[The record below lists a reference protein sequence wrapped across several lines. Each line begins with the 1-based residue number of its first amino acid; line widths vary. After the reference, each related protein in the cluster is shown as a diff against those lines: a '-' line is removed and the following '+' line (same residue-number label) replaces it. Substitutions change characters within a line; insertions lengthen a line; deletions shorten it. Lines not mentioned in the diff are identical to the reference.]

1 MRLLPVWPDHE
12 RRRPFGAQPEAQ
24 PQPDHRTHEH
34 QYLPLRLLSAHRPR
48 RRARREGGLIMTI
61 QFSNADISRRGFMI
75 GAAGFTFA
83 VASRLP
89 FGTAEAAGKDVA
101 LSPWVTISTDDTVA
115 IMSPAAEMGQGS
127 LTSLPLILAEEL
139 DADWSK
145 VRIVVAPP
153 NDELYKNPAF
163 GYMYTAGS
171 NAVTAYFKDLRRF
184 GAQVRKVLLAN
195 AAGHWN
201 APVEE
206 LTTEPNAV
214 VHGKSGRRLSY
225 GEIAAF
231 AQVPAKAPEVT
242 ESELKKT
249 DQFRLIGKDVMRVEL
264 PQKINGSA
272 QYAIDVQVPGMLYGA
287 VLRAPVEGGAPDKID
302 EAKAKSIAGVVRIV
316 PLPYGVGVIAETP
329 LAAFDAK
336 EALEVSW
343 TRTGKGW
350 GFNTEKALVAFAAA
364 ARDMSRPTKLWA
376 KEGDAVAALQNAAT
390 VVDGEYRNDLVYHAQ
405 MEPLNA
411 VAAVSPN
418 GDACELWCGVQ
429 SKTIAVTVAANALK
443 IAPDKITYHDML
455 MGGGFG
461 RRGHRDEEYVH
472 DAVVLSNAVKKPVKM
487 MWTLEDDVHN
497 GRFNPL
503 SVHYLRAGFDAA
515 GKLIA
520 YHHRKATD
528 EVTAFQDPVRFGR
541 QNGRDIIA
549 FVGIDAAYYEVP
561 NRLAE
566 AVPQDSGL
574 RTSSLR
580 GISHLTNIFAIESFM
595 DELARKRG
603 VDPATFR
610 RDLVKSAPRA
620 IAIIDK
626 VANMAGWGK
635 KRENSALGFTYMNYS
650 GTQIALAAEVTV
662 DRRTGAIRVPNVWT
676 ALDPGINVQPNTILA
691 QTESSIVYGLG
702 FALFERITTDDGAVE
717 QSGFYDYHVPRINE
731 IPEMHI
737 ELVPT
742 NNHPTGVGQMATPLV
757 APAIANAVAALTGV
771 RLRETPM
778 STERVKKALG

>member
-1 MRLLPVWPDHE
+1 
-12 RRRPFGAQPEAQ
+12 
-24 PQPDHRTHEH
+24 
-34 QYLPLRLLSAHRPR
+34 
-48 RRARREGGLIMTI
+48 MTI
-61 QFSNADISRRGFMI
+61 QTSNADISRRGFMI

-83 VASRLP
+83 VALRLP
-89 FGTAEAAGKDVA
+89 AGTAKAAGKDAV

-195 AAGHWN
+195 AARHWSV
-201 APVEE
+201 PVAE
-206 LTTEPNAV
+206 LTTEPNVV
-214 VHGKSGRRLSY
+214 VHAKSGRRLTY

-231 AQVPAKAPEVT
+231 AEVPAKAPEVA

-264 PQKINGSA
+264 PQKINGTA
-272 QYAIDVQVPGMLYGA
+272 QYSIDVQVPDMLYGA
-287 VLRAPVEGGAPDKID
+287 ILRSPVEGGAPDAID
-302 EAKAKSIAGVVRIV
+302 DAKAKAVAGVVRIV

-329 LAAFDAK
+329 WAAFDAK
-336 EALEVSW
+336 EALKVTW
-343 TRTGKGW
+343 TRTGKAW
-350 GFNTEKALVAFAAA
+350 GFNSEKALNDFAAA
-364 ARDMSRPTKLWA
+364 ARDMSEPTKLWA
-376 KEGDAVAALQNAAT
+376 KEGDAVAALQTAAT

-411 VAAVSPN
+411 VASVSAS

-429 SKTIAVTVAANALK
+429 SKTIAVTVAAAALK
-443 IAPDKITYHDML
+443 TTPDKITYHDML

-472 DAVVLSNAVKKPVKM
+472 DAVVLSNAVKRPVKL
-487 MWTLEDDVHN
+487 MWTREDDVRN

-520 YHHRKATD
+520 FHHRKACD
-528 EVTAFQDPVRFGR
+528 EVTAFQDPVRYER
-541 QNGRDIIA
+541 AKGRDVIS
-549 FVGIDAAYYEVP
+549 FVGIDAPYYAIP
-561 NRLAE
+561 NRLGE
-566 AVPQDSGL
+566 AVPRESGL

-603 VDPATFR
+603 IDPAVFR
-610 RDLVKSAPRA
+610 RDLIKTNPRA
-620 IAIIDK
+620 LHIIDR
-626 VANMAGWGK
+626 VARMADWGR
-635 KRENSALGFTYMNYS
+635 KRDGSALGFTYMNYS
-650 GTQIALAAEVTV
+650 GTQIALVAEVTV
-662 DRRTGAIRVPNVWT
+662 DRKTGVVRVPNVWT
-676 ALDPGINVQPNTILA
+676 ALDPGIAVQPDNIVA

-702 FALFERITTDDGAVE
+702 FALFERITIDDGAVQE
-717 QSGFYDYHVPRINE
+717 SNFYDYHVPRLNE
-731 IPEMHI
+731 VPQMFI
-737 ELVPT
+737 EVVAT
-742 NNHPTGVGQMATPLV
+742 DNHPTGVGQMATPLV
-757 APAIANAVAALTGV
+757 APAIANAVAELTGA

-778 STERVKKALG
+778 SPDRVKKALG

>member
-1 MRLLPVWPDHE
+1 
-12 RRRPFGAQPEAQ
+12 
-24 PQPDHRTHEH
+24 
-34 QYLPLRLLSAHRPR
+34 
-48 RRARREGGLIMTI
+48 MTI
-61 QFSNADISRRGFMI
+61 QIRNADITRRGFMI

-83 VASRLP
+83 VASRVPL
-89 FGTAEAAGKDVA
+89 GTAEAAGKDAV

-115 IMSPAAEMGQGS
+115 IISPAAEMGQGS

-195 AAGHWN
+195 AARHWN
-201 APVEE
+201 VPVGE
-206 LTTEPNAV
+206 LTTEPNVV
-214 VHGKSGRRLSY
+214 VHARSGRRLTY

-231 AQVPAKAPEVT
+231 ANVPANAPEVA
-242 ESELKKT
+242 ESELKRT

-264 PQKINGSA
+264 PQKVNGTA
-272 QYAIDVQVPGMLYGA
+272 QYSIDVQVPGMLYGA
-287 VLRAPVEGGAPDKID
+287 ILRSPVEGAAPDTVD
-302 EAKAKSIAGVVRIV
+302 ETAIASASATTPAIRMGSVRVVR
-316 PLPYGVGVIAETP
+316 LPYGVGVIADTP
-329 LAAFDAK
+329 WAAFAAKDALK
-336 EALEVSW
+336 VTW
-343 TRTGKGW
+343 TRTGKAW
-350 GFNTEKALVAFAAA
+350 GFNSEKALSDFAAA
-364 ARDMSRPTKLWA
+364 ARDMSQPVKLWA
-376 KEGDAVAALQNAAT
+376 KEGDALAALQNAAT

-411 VAAVSPN
+411 VASVSTA

-472 DAVVLSNAVKKPVKM
+472 DAVVLSNAVKKPVKV
-487 MWTLEDDVHN
+487 MWTREDDVRN

-503 SVHYLRAGFDAA
+503 SVHYLRAGFDGA

-520 YHHRKATD
+520 FHHRKACD
-528 EVTAFQDPVRFGR
+528 EVTAFQDPVRYER
-541 QNGRDIIA
+541 AKGRDVIS
-549 FVGIDAAYYEVP
+549 FVGIDAPYYAIP
-561 NRLAE
+561 NRLGE
-566 AVPQDSGL
+566 AVPRESGL

-595 DELARKRG
+595 DELARKRA
-603 VDPATFR
+603 VDPAAFR
-610 RDLVKSAPRA
+610 RDLVKTNPRA
-620 IAIIDK
+620 LNIIDR
-626 VANMAGWGK
+626 VARMADWGR
-635 KRENSALGFTYMNYS
+635 KRDGSALGFTYMNYS
-650 GTQIALAAEVTV
+650 GTQIALVAEVTV
-662 DRRTGAIRVPNVWT
+662 DRKTGVVRVPNVWT
-676 ALDPGINVQPNTILA
+676 ALDPGIAVQPDNIVA

-702 FALFERITTDDGAVE
+702 FALFERITIDDGAVQE
-717 QSGFYDYHVPRINE
+717 SNFYDYHVPRLNE
-731 IPEMHI
+731 IPQMFI
-737 ELVPT
+737 EVVAT
-742 NNHPTGVGQMATPLV
+742 DNHPTGVGQMATPLV
-757 APAIANAVAALTGV
+757 APAIANAVAELTGV

-778 STERVKKALG
+778 SPDRVKKALG

>member
-1 MRLLPVWPDHE
+1 
-12 RRRPFGAQPEAQ
+12 
-24 PQPDHRTHEH
+24 
-34 QYLPLRLLSAHRPR
+34 
-48 RRARREGGLIMTI
+48 MTI
-61 QFSNADISRRGFMI
+61 QIRKTDISRRGFMI

-83 VASRLP
+83 VASRLSIDS
-89 FGTAEAAGKDVA
+89 AEAAGRDSV
-101 LSPWVTISTDDTVA
+101 LSPWVTISTDDMVA

-145 VRIVVAPP
+145 VRIVAAPP

-171 NAVTAYFKDLRRF
+171 NAVTAYFKNLRRF
-184 GAQVRKVLLAN
+184 GAQVRKVLQAN
-195 AAGHWN
+195 AAKHWN
-201 APVEE
+201 VPVEE
-206 LTTEPNAV
+206 LTTEPNV
-214 VHGKSGRRLSY
+214 VIHARSGRHLSY

-231 AQVPAKAPEVT
+231 AEVPAKAPEVA

-264 PQKINGSA
+264 PQKVNGTA
-272 QYAIDVQVPGMLYGA
+272 QYSIDVQVPGMLYGA
-287 VLRAPVEGGAPDKID
+287 ILRSPVEGGAPDKID
-302 EAKAKSIAGVVRIV
+302 DANAKSIAGVVLIV

-329 LAAFDAK
+329 WAAFDAK
-336 EALEVSW
+336 EALKVTW
-343 TRTGKGW
+343 TRTGKAW
-350 GFNTEKALVAFAAA
+350 GFSSEKALVDFAAA
-364 ARDMSRPTKLWA
+364 ARDVSRPAKLWA
-376 KEGDAVAALQNAAT
+376 KEGEAIAALENAAMI
-390 VVDGEYRNDLVYHAQ
+390 VEGEYRNDLVYHAQ

-411 VAAVSPN
+411 VASVSEA

-429 SKTIAVTVAANALK
+429 SKTIAVTVAADALK
-443 IAPDKITYHDML
+443 VAPDKITYHDML

-472 DAVVLSNAVKKPVKM
+472 DAVVLSNAVKKPVKAL
-487 MWTLEDDVHN
+487 WTREDDVHN

-503 SVHYLRAGFDAA
+503 SAHYLRAGFDAS

-541 QNGRDIIA
+541 QNGRDVIA
-549 FVGIDAAYYEVP
+549 FVGIDATYYEIP

-603 VDPATFR
+603 LDPATFR
-610 RDLVKSAPRA
+610 RDLVKSNPRA
-620 IAIIDK
+620 LNIIDR
-626 VANMAGWGK
+626 VAQMADWGR
-635 KRENSALGFTYMNYS
+635 KRTGSALGFTYMNYS
-650 GTQIALAAEVTV
+650 GTQIALVAEVMV
-662 DRRTGAIRVPNVWT
+662 DHKTGALRVPNVWT
-676 ALDPGINVQPNTILA
+676 ALDPGIAVQPDNIVA

-702 FALFERITTDDGAVE
+702 FALWERITIEDGAVQE
-717 QSGFYDYHVPRINE
+717 SNFYDYHVPRLNE
-731 IPEMHI
+731 IPQMFI
-737 ELVPT
+737 EVIPT
-742 NNHPTGVGQMATPLV
+742 DNHPTGVGQMATPLV
-757 APAIANAVAALTGV
+757 APAIANAVAELTGV

-778 STERVKKALG
+778 SPDRVKKALG

>member
-1 MRLLPVWPDHE
+1 
-12 RRRPFGAQPEAQ
+12 
-24 PQPDHRTHEH
+24 
-34 QYLPLRLLSAHRPR
+34 
-48 RRARREGGLIMTI
+48 MTI
-61 QFSNADISRRGFMI
+61 AVRNTEISRRSFMV
-75 GAAGFTFA
+75 GAAGLTFA
-83 VASRLP
+83 VASGLRA
-89 FGTAEAAGKDVA
+89 AEAAARSGDVA
-101 LSPWVTISTDDTVA
+101 LSPWVTISTDDTIS

-139 DADWSK
+139 DADWAK
-145 VRIVVAPP
+145 VKIVVAPP
-153 NDELYKNPAF
+153 NDDLYKNPAF

-171 NAVTAYFKDLRRF
+171 NAVTSYFKPLRQF

-195 AAGHWN
+195 AATHWN
-201 APVEE
+201 VPVAE
-206 LTTEPNAV
+206 LTTGPNV
-214 VHGKSGRRLSY
+214 VIHEKSGRKLSY

-231 AQVPAKAPEVT
+231 AEIPAKAPEVA
-242 ESELKKT
+242 ESELKSP
-249 DQFRLIGKDVMRVEL
+249 DRFRLIGHDVMRVEL
-264 PQKINGSA
+264 PSKVNGTA

-287 VLRAPVEGGAPDKID
+287 IQRAPVEGSGPDKID
-302 EAKAKSIAGVVRIV
+302 DAKAKAIKGVVKIV
-316 PLPYGVGVIAETP
+316 PLPYGVGVVAETP
-329 LAAFDAK
+329 WAAFEAK
-336 EALEVSW
+336 DALEVTW

-350 GFNTEKALVAFAAA
+350 GFNTEKALPEFAKA
-364 ARDMSRPTKLWA
+364 ARDLSLPVKVWGKA
-376 KEGDAVAALQNAAT
+376 GDTIAAMQTAT
-390 VVDGEYRNDLVYHAQ
+390 TVIEADYRNDLVYHAQ

-411 VAAVSPN
+411 VASVSAD
-418 GDACELWCGVQ
+418 GQSCEVWCGVQ

-443 IAPDKITYHDML
+443 ISPDKITYHDML

-472 DAVVLSNAVKKPVKM
+472 DAVVMSNAVKTPVKT
-487 MWTLEDDVHN
+487 MWTREDDVHN

-503 SVHYLRAGFDAA
+503 SAHFLRAGFDAS
-515 GKLIA
+515 GKFIA
-520 YHHRKATD
+520 FHHRKACD
-528 EVTAFQDPVRFGR
+528 EVTAFQDPVRFER
-541 QNGRDIIA
+541 QKGRDGIA
-549 FVGIDAAYYEVP
+549 YNGVDAPYYEIP
-561 NRLAE
+561 NRLGE
-566 AVPQDSGL
+566 AVPRDTGL

-580 GISHLTNIFAIESFM
+580 GIAHLTNVFAIESFM

-603 VDPATFR
+603 VDPAQFR

-620 IAIIDK
+620 VAIIDK
-626 VANMAGWGK
+626 VADMAGWGR
-635 KRENSALGFTYMNYS
+635 KRDDSALGFTYMNYS

-737 ELVPT
+737 ELVAT

-757 APAIANAVAALTGV
+757 APAIANAVAELTGV

-778 STERVKKALG
+778 TPERVKEALG